1 MKMRREVYDK
11 YLPMPIPPDIP
22 PIEAPPEMLFII
34 LLSVLNA
41 SGLFCRLAASEAKL
55 LKSPIPVTAHQEV
68 CLMQDTKAFSKYA

>member
-1 MKMRREVYDK
+1 MKMRRKVNDK

-34 LLSVLNA
+34 LLRVLNA

-55 LKSPIPVTAHQEV
+55 LKSPIPVTAHEEV
-68 CLMQDTKAFSKYA
+68 CLMQDKKVLSK